1 MATLLRV
8 PEVATGSTEAV
19 LSEWLVPENEAF
31 DAGTA
36 LAVLETDKAAVEVE
50 AETGATVLRQLV
62 DRGTTVAVGTPI
74 AVLGAVGEDVSGL
87 LAEVG
92 VPASRNGQAASEV
105 AASEVVGGAAA
116 VQGSAPAATAVP
128 NGSGGRIFAS
138 PLARKLL
145 KDAGLGLEEVTGTG
159 PNGRIVRKD
168 VEAAIARAS
177 AAPQSVVQ
185 AAVPPEPEVLAEPA
199 TTPARREPVLGA
211 SFTEVPHTR
220 IRRAIASRLTMS
232 KQTVPHF
239 SVRRAARI
247 DALLALR
254 KQLNEVS
261 PARISVNDLIIRA
274 VAVAHTEV
282 PDANVTWTED
292 ALRKYDSVDV
302 GVAIASERGLVTP
315 VVRGVEKLAPSA
327 ISGQVKGFA
336 AQADEG
342 RLKQQDLEG
351 GSIAV
356 SNLGM
361 FGVDEFTAIINP
373 PQAAILAVGAGKPGA
388 VVVDGELTVATELAL
403 TLAVD
408 HRAIDGALA
417 AQWLGV
423 LVDALEKPLRLLA

>member
-50 AETGATVLRQLV
+50 AEAGSTVLRQLV
-62 DRGTTVAVGTPI
+62 DRGTTVEVGTPI

-87 LAEVG
+87 LAELGGSVAQNG
-92 VPASRNGQAASEV
+92 SARSEPAESEP
-105 AASEVVGGAAA
+105 
-116 VQGSAPAATAVP
+116 APAAS
-128 NGSGGRIFAS
+128 NGSRERIFAS
-138 PLARKLL
+138 PLARKML
-145 KDAGLGLEEVTGTG
+145 KEAGIGLEEVAGTG

-168 VEAAIARAS
+168 VEAAIARADRP
-177 AAPQSVVQ
+177 APATPQ
-185 AAVPPEPEVLAEPA
+185 PEPTPEPAREQLAAEPA
-199 TTPARREPVLGA
+199 PVRREQAAGA
-211 SFTEVPHTR
+211 AFTEIPHTR

-239 SVRRAARI
+239 SVRRTARI

-282 PDANVTWTED
+282 PDANVIWTED

-327 ISGQVKGFA
+327 ISRQAKGFA
-336 AQADEG
+336 TQADEG
-342 RLKQQDLEG
+342 KLKQQDLEG

-361 FGVDEFTAIINP
+361 YGVDDFTAIINP
-373 PQAAILAVGAGKPGA
+373 PQSAILAVGAGKSGA
-388 VVVDGELTVATELAL
+388 VVVDGELTVATQLAL

-417 AQWLGV
+417 ASWLGV
-423 LVDALEKPLRLLA
+423 LVDALEQPLRLVA

>member
-19 LSEWLVPENEAF
+19 LSEWLVPENEVF

-50 AETGATVLRQLV
+50 AEASAIVLRRLVGRGATVE
-62 DRGTTVAVGTPI
+62 VGAPI
-74 AVLGAVGEDVSGL
+74 AVLGAAGEDVSAL
-87 LAEVG
+87 LAELGGSASRAAEPAPEPAAVA
-92 VPASRNGQAASEV
+92 PASN
-105 AASEVVGGAAA
+105 
-116 VQGSAPAATAVP
+116 GSAP
-128 NGSGGRIFAS
+128 RIFAS

-145 KDAGLGLEEVTGTG
+145 KEAGIGLEEVTGTG

-168 VEAAIARAS
+168 VEVAIARAGTP
-177 AAPQSVVQ
+177 APGV
-185 AAVPPEPEVLAEPA
+185 PEPAPVVPDPA
-199 TTPARREPVLGA
+199 PARREPEAGT
-211 SFTEVPHTR
+211 SYTEIPHTR

-239 SVRRAARI
+239 TVRRTARI

-274 VAVAHTEV
+274 VAVAHTDV
-282 PDANVTWTED
+282 PDANVIWTDD

-302 GVAIASERGLVTP
+302 GVAIASEKGLVTP
-315 VVRGVEKLAPSA
+315 VLRGVEKLSPSGVSA
-327 ISGQVKGFA
+327 QVKAFV
-336 AQADEG
+336 AQAGEG
-342 RLKQQDLEG
+342 KLKQRDLEG

-361 FGVDEFTAIINP
+361 YGVDDFTAIINP
-373 PQAAILAVGAGKPGA
+373 PHAAILAVGAGKPGPA
-388 VVVDGELTVATELAL
+388 VVDGELTVATQLSL
-403 TLAVD
+403 VLSVD

-417 AQWLGV
+417 AQWMAA
-423 LVDALEKPLRLLA
+423 LVEALERPLRLVA

>member
-50 AETGATVLRQLV
+50 AEAGATVLRQLV
-62 DRGTTVAVGTPI
+62 DRGTAVAVGTPI

-87 LAEVG
+87 LAELG
-92 VPASRNGQAASEV
+92 GSASRNGSGQSEP
-105 AASEVVGGAAA
+105 ARLESTPAE
-116 VQGSAPAATAVP
+116 SAPAAS
-128 NGSGGRIFAS
+128 NGSRERIFAS
-138 PLARKLL
+138 PLARKML
-145 KDAGLGLEEVTGTG
+145 KEAGIGLEDVAGTG

-168 VEAAIARAS
+168 VEAAIARADRPAPATPQPEPTPEPALEKS
-177 AAPQSVVQ
+177 AAK
-185 AAVPPEPEVLAEPA
+185 PEPAPV
-199 TTPARREPVLGA
+199 RRERAAGA
-211 SFTEVPHTR
+211 AFTEIPHTR

-239 SVRRAARI
+239 SVRRTARI

-261 PARISVNDLIIRA
+261 AARISVNDLIIRA

-282 PDANVTWTED
+282 PDANVIWTED
-292 ALRKYDSVDV
+292 ALRRYDSVDV

-327 ISGQVKGFA
+327 ISSQVKGFA

-342 RLKQQDLEG
+342 KLKQQHLEG

-361 FGVDEFTAIINP
+361 YGVDDFTAIINP
-373 PQAAILAVGAGKPGA
+373 PQSSILAVGAGKPGA
-388 VVVDGELTVATELAL
+388 VVVDGELTVATQLAL

-417 AQWLGV
+417 ASWLGV
-423 LVDALEKPLRLLA
+423 LVDALEQPLRLVA